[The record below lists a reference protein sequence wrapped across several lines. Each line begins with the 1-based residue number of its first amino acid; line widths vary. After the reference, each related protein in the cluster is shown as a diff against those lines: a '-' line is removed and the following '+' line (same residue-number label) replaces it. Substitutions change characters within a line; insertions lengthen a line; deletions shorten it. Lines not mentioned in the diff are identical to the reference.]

1 MKGINFSSVLAV
13 ATLLASA
20 IAADVDPIVIKV
32 SAESYTKAESRDVDV
47 FAGFRDR
54 SFSIKQTGQNCKH
67 RETRERDMTEYFV
80 RAALFEA
87 LHINVR
93 CPILLQG

>member
-13 ATLLASA
+13 ATLFASA

-32 SAESYTKAESRDVDV
+32 SAESYTKIESLDVDV

-54 SFSIKQTGQNCKH
+54 SFSTNQTGQNCKQSRIS
-67 RETRERDMTEYFV
+67 REGYY
-80 RAALFEA
+80 
-87 LHINVR
+87 
-93 CPILLQG
+93 

>member
-13 ATLLASA
+13 ATLFASV

-32 SAESYTKAESRDVDV
+32 SADSYIEIESLDVDV

-54 SFSIKQTGQNCKH
+54 SFSTNQTGQNCKNRH
-67 RETRERDMTEYFV
+67 THGRDITDDFV
-80 RAALFEA
+80 FAALFEA

-93 CPILLQG
+93 CPMLF